1 MRSTKKWYEDS
12 KFWTTFS
19 PFLFSEKQLSI
30 AEEEVNQMVTLLKV
44 KPGAHILDLCCGP
57 GRHTVKLAQR
67 GYQVTGVDNTK
78 EFLKE
83 AKLHAKKEKLKIEFV
98 KEDMRKFRRVNSF
111 DGAINMFTAF
121 GYFENPKDDKRV
133 LRNLYLSLRKGARLV
148 MDLMGKEVLARKFL
162 SRNWDILE
170 DGTIH
175 LQERKLSQNW
185 SWIENRWIL
194 LKGNKRKDFYLA
206 HRLYSGTE
214 LLDLLKEAGFSRV
227 RIYGG
232 LDGRDYNQDAK
243 RLIAVAVK

>member
-1 MRSTKKWYEDS
+1 
-12 KFWTTFS
+12 
-19 PFLFSEKQLSI
+19 
-30 AEEEVNQMVTLLKV
+30 
-44 KPGAHILDLCCGP
+44 
-57 GRHTVKLAQR
+57 
-67 GYQVTGVDNTK
+67 
-78 EFLKE
+78 
-83 AKLHAKKEKLKIEFV
+83 
-98 KEDMRKFRRVNSF
+98 
-111 DGAINMFTAF
+111 
-121 GYFENPKDDKRV
+121 
-133 LRNLYLSLRKGARLV
+133 